1 MFDYL
6 VNFLGDFGVNSSHRY
21 ELNLFQG
28 PCNLDETYGSRSAAE
43 SRMYEICDKYNLQIV
58 KVYPDKHFKT
68 YICSSGATF
77 HINRM

>member
-6 VNFLGDFGVNSSHRY
+6 TNFLGNFGANFSHRY

-28 PCNLDETYGSRSAAE
+28 PRDLDEVFWSRSAAE
-43 SRMYEICDKYNLQIV
+43 SRMYEICDKYDLQIV

-68 YICSSGATF
+68 YICSNGAIF
-77 HINRM
+77 HINRI